1 MWIIH
6 VGSCWGFQS
15 SMGICWVPPQ
25 GRNWFQQVAGCKRC
39 VCVCVLVCPRRGLST
54 HRARPS
60 KGQGSRLGLDE
71 SLALVD
77 GKACDDWRGG
87 DGCLLHMWLHRI
99 LQRHEWRQFRQFPS
113 CCKRTCSSSFFQEIA
128 SDCCGSQD
136 ATCSRCQ
143 AWFRAWSSSSAWSQP
158 IGGHGTMTSHR
169 KVCSLY
175 S

>member
-15 SMGICWVPPQ
+15 SMGIC
-25 GRNWFQQVAGCKRC
+25 C
-39 VCVCVLVCPRRGLST
+39 VCVCACVRGEVYQRIERDL
-54 HRARPS
+54 PKD
-60 KGQGSRLGLDE
+60 KGQGLVWMNPWHLWMAKHVTTGVVVMDVSYTCDFIVFCKDTSDGNLDN
-71 SLALVD
+71 
-77 GKACDDWRGG
+77 
-87 DGCLLHMWLHRI
+87 
-99 LQRHEWRQFRQFPS
+99 FPN

-128 SDCCGSQD
+128 SDCRGSQD

-158 IGGHGTMTSHR
+158 IGGHGTMTSHQ